1 MSAERA
7 RANAVARPPVADLAW
22 LGVAVLA
29 ISTSGPVIAACAA
42 PALAI
47 ALWRCVLGA
56 GATAPFVAWRRRG
69 EVASLTRREW
79 RLALVSGLL
88 LGAHLATWV
97 PSLRFTSVASAT
109 ALVATQPVWAVVIAR
124 MRGAVVRP
132 QVWVGIAIALAGVL
146 VVTGIDV
153 SREPRALVGDGL
165 ALAGAVFMA
174 INVTVGQEVRQSV
187 STATYTTISYGS
199 SGVALLVLC
208 VALQVPL
215 GGYSA
220 RDWWLILGLTAI
232 AQLVGHTLINRV
244 LATTPATVTSLAIL
258 LEVPGATLIAAWWL
272 GEVPPL
278 VVLPGIVLLFAG
290 LTLVILAGDRRLAT
304 EAPPI

>member
-132 QVWVGIAIALAGVL
+132 KVWVGIAIALAGVL

-208 VALQVPL
+208 MALQVPL

-272 GEVPPL
+272 GQMPPL
-278 VVLPGIVLLFAG
+278 VMLPGIVLLFAG

>member
-1 MSAERA
+1 VSSERV
-7 RANAVARPPVADLAW
+7 RVNAVARPPVADLAW
-22 LGVAVLA
+22 LSIAVLA

-69 EVASLTRREW
+69 EVASLTKREW
-79 RLALVSGLL
+79 RLALLSGLL
-88 LGAHLATWV
+88 LGAHLGAWV

-174 INVTVGQEVRQSV
+174 VNVTVGQEVRQSV

-220 RDWWLILGLTAI
+220 RDWWLLIGLTAI
-232 AQLVGHTLINRV
+232 AQLLGHTLINRV

-272 GEVPPL
+272 GQVPPL
-278 VVLPGIVLLFAG
+278 AVLPGIVLLFAG